1 MIYCKD
7 NGKAWAEIA
16 FPSSQTSQYEVS
28 SLKSGTLYHFYI
40 KAVTKRG
47 SSDPSDVLS
56 IRTDGESNRLSNE
69 VVLQAPQ
76 QSVPPY
82 LRSSVIIPI
91 TVAVVIIVIACSIAY
106 AYIHFEETNTKIIKP
121 NISGSPSKNFQYI
134 NTLSVPHTTARQSV
148 VSEEGILS
156 FRYSDSSDKTKP
168 LLSRPPMPNA
178 LRTLQQDQSLE
189 DRDYATLPSQKLTNS
204 KFGSTAQPLPTPVLQ
219 ILESRAHIHDEKEL
233 LCHTPPH
240 TTSSTVFCKVDIHN
254 QDSSDSYDEFLQAHH
269 V

>member
-1 MIYCKD
+1 LFISV
-7 NGKAWAEIA
+7 I
-16 FPSSQTSQYEVS
+16 
-28 SLKSGTLYHFYI
+28 
-40 KAVTKRG
+40 
-47 SSDPSDVLS
+47 
-56 IRTDGESNRLSNE
+56 NRLSNE
-69 VVLQAPQ
+69 FVLQAPQ

-91 TVAVVIIVIACSIAY
+91 TVAVVIIVIACSVAY
-106 AYIHFEETNTKIIKP
+106 AYINIEERNAKIIKAKI
-121 NISGSPSKNFQYI
+121 ISVSPSKNFQYV
-134 NTLSVPHTTARQSV
+134 NTVSVPHISGRQSV

-168 LLSRPPMPNA
+168 LLSRPPMPV

-189 DRDYATLPSQKLTNS
+189 DRDYATLPFQKLTNS
-204 KFGSTAQPLPTPVLQ
+204 KCGPTAQPLPVPVPQ
-219 ILESRAHIHDEKEL
+219 ILQNGAHIHDEKEL

-254 QDSSDSYDEFLQAHH
+254 QDSSDSYDEFFQAHH

>member
-1 MIYCKD
+1 MI
-7 NGKAWAEIA
+7 
-16 FPSSQTSQYEVS
+16 
-28 SLKSGTLYHFYI
+28 
-40 KAVTKRG
+40 
-47 SSDPSDVLS
+47 
-56 IRTDGESNRLSNE
+56 NRLSNE
-69 VVLQAPQ
+69 VVFQAPQ

-91 TVAVVIIVIACSIAY
+91 TVAVVIIVIACSVAY
-106 AYIHFEETNTKIIKP
+106 AYINIEERNAKIIKA
-121 NISGSPSKNFQYI
+121 NMISASPSKNFQYI
-134 NTLSVPHTTARQSV
+134 NTLSVPHISGRQSV

-168 LLSRPPMPNA
+168 LLSRPPMPNV

-189 DRDYATLPSQKLTNS
+189 DRDYATLPFQNLTNS
-204 KFGSTAQPLPTPVLQ
+204 KCGPILQPLPTSVPQ
-219 ILESRAHIHDEKEL
+219 ILENRAHVHDEKEL

-254 QDSSDSYDEFLQAHH
+254 QDSSDSYDEIFQAHH